1 MLLKI
6 YLGISILTLVLY
18 TLVNFSLENK
28 MKHKYADKIKEKK
41 NKKKNIPDIIFSWL
55 RLVVMSF
62 IPIYNI
68 LLLLILIFKSDE
80 IMIQGEKQV
89 KEVLYQED

>member
-18 TLVNFSLENK
+18 TLTNFSLQNR
-28 MKHKYADKIKEKK
+28 MKRKYTDKIKEKLNNGK
-41 NKKKNIPDIIFSWL
+41 DISGIIFSWL
-55 RLVVMSF
+55 RLIVMSF

-68 LLLLILIFKSDE
+68 LLLLILIFKSGE
-80 IMIQGEKQV
+80 VMLQGEKRV
-89 KEVLYQED
+89 KEALYKED

>member
-18 TLVNFSLENK
+18 TLTNFSLQNR
-28 MKHKYADKIKEKK
+28 MKRKYTDKIKEKL
-41 NKKKNIPDIIFSWL
+41 NKGKDISGIIFSWL
-55 RLVVMSF
+55 RLIVMSF

-80 IMIQGEKQV
+80 VMLQGEKQV
-89 KEVLYQED
+89 KEALYKED

>member
-18 TLVNFSLENK
+18 TLTNFSLQNR
-28 MKHKYADKIKEKK
+28 MKRKYADKIKEKL
-41 NKKKNIPDIIFSWL
+41 NQKKDISGIIFSWL
-55 RLVVMSF
+55 RLVVLSF

-68 LLLLILIFKSDE
+68 LLLFVLIFKSDE
-80 IMIQGEKQV
+80 IMLQGEEKV
-89 KEVLYQED
+89 KEALYNED

>member
-18 TLVNFSLENK
+18 VLTNFSLQNR
-28 MKHKYADKIKEKK
+28 MKRKYADKIKEKL
-41 NKKKNIPDIIFSWL
+41 NKKKDISGIIFSWL
-55 RLVVMSF
+55 RLVILSF

-80 IMIQGEKQV
+80 VMFQGEKQV
-89 KEVLYQED
+89 KEALYKED